1 MWGDFSTPL
10 RFARNDVARE
20 VSTVRYPLSA
30 YREGKDGFENWNLGS
45 VVPPLAGGKVVRSTK
60 GRWLRHQTVRLQ
72 TGSAPWIVYSTY
84 DRNLVQEDFSTPLR
98 FARNDVARESSAVRH
113 PLFAYREEKRWI

>member
-1 MWGDFSTPL
+1 MRRQIGSVTGNVSLLTAGSIVLGDFSTPL

-45 VVPPLAGGKVVRSTK
+45 VVPPLAGGQVVRSTK

-72 TGSAPWIVYSTY
+72 T
-84 DRNLVQEDFSTPLR
+84 
-98 FARNDVARESSAVRH
+98 VRRH
-113 PLFAYREEKRWI
+113 